1 MGRDCSGIMDAALTM
16 ADALLEGAY
25 EELGVDPER
34 VTLDDVHERID
45 EILRPHVRAIA
56 EKLENLGWDT
66 QEEVDQFWRFAQE
79 ITGYDDAAFESF
91 LRYKVTE
98 ASHDGD
104 AEEILRAAH
113 RLKEHTDKM
122 KAGNA

>member
-1 MGRDCSGIMDAALTM
+1 MGRDCSSIMDAVLAM
-16 ADALLEGAY
+16 ADALLKGAY

-34 VTLDDVHERID
+34 VTLDDIRERID
-45 EILRPHVRAIA
+45 EILRPHVRTIA
-56 EKLENLGWDT
+56 EELEDLGWDT

-79 ITGYDDAAFESF
+79 IIGYDDNAFEGY
-91 LRYKVTE
+91 LRHRLSE
-98 ASHDGD
+98 ATHDGTP
-104 AEEILRAAH
+104 EEILAAAR

>member
-16 ADALLEGAY
+16 ADALL
-25 EELGVDPER
+25 
-34 VTLDDVHERID
+34 
-45 EILRPHVRAIA
+45 
-56 EKLENLGWDT
+56 
-66 QEEVDQFWRFAQE
+66 
-79 ITGYDDAAFESF
+79 
-91 LRYKVTE
+91 
-98 ASHDGD
+98 D

>member
-1 MGRDCSGIMDAALTM
+1 MGRDCSSIMDAVLTM

-34 VTLDDVHERID
+34 VTLDDIRERID
-45 EILRPHVRAIA
+45 ELLRPCVRVIA
-56 EKLENLGWDT
+56 GELEDLGWDT
-66 QEEVDQFWRFAQE
+66 QEEVDQFWRFPQE
-79 ITGYDDAAFESF
+79 ILRYDDNAFEGY
-91 LRYKVTE
+91 LRHKVTE
-98 ASHDGD
+98 STHDGEP
-104 AEEILRAAH
+104 EEILKAAQ